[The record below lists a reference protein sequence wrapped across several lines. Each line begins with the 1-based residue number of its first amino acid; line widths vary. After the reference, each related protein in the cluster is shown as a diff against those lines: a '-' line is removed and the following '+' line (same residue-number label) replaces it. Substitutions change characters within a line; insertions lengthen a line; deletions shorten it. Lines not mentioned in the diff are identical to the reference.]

1 MDEGFG
7 NWLASFAK
15 SSLYEGI
22 ETSGKIVVNGS
33 DRTLPE
39 KRNSGLKIRAAAA
52 LLGAFLAFTMAPAAL
67 AACAKIKPR
76 APGEIYF
83 MRGLANIFSLGLDEF
98 GKEMSKLGV
107 ENCVFNHSVWQSL
120 ANDIVE
126 RSYRGEVSPPI
137 IIIGHSLGANIA
149 PKMATII
156 GQHNIPVSFVVML
169 DPVEPTFVGKN
180 VEEIRN
186 YYLPKRNDNTLHPLQ
201 DFDGDL
207 ENVNVKRF
215 GGFDHFN
222 IDENRQLRNV
232 MKSRI
237 IEIINAQ
244 IAAAK
249 Q

>member
-1 MDEGFG
+1 MP
-7 NWLASFAK
+7 
-15 SSLYEGI
+15 
-22 ETSGKIVVNGS
+22 GKQMNQM
-33 DRTLPE
+33 
-39 KRNSGLKIRAAAA
+39 LKVA
-52 LLGAFLAFTMAPAAL
+52 TAAL
-67 AACAKIKPR
+67 AVLVMAGSVDLAHANCAKVRPSK
-76 APGEIYF
+76 PGEVYF